1 MPTAGPKSRFRP
13 TPAWLIFGLLVVEGL
28 LWLSERYQWFWFNE
42 KKGWTVLIAV
52 ASVGVMIVLM
62 LLWFV
67 ASVILRW
74 QFQFSIRSLLML
86 TIAVAIPCSWMMQEI
101 KWQSKAVAAINGS
114 GGQVTW
120 SATEGPIWL
129 TRLLGDD
136 LFLSVLSVQWPG
148 PQVTD
153 ADLEH
158 LRGLKQ
164 VRLLLLDSTQVTDAG
179 LEKLKGLKQLE
190 ILFLNET
197 KITDAGLVHLK
208 GLKQLKQL
216 SVSGT
221 KITDAGLEHLTGL
234 KQIHTLALGGTMITD
249 AGLEHLKEL
258 DQLYALWLNP
268 GEITDA
274 GLANL
279 RGLTKLHNLQI
290 GGTRVT
296 DAGLENL
303 KGLNQLRFLGIGR
316 TKVTDAAVKKLR
328 QSLPNCAIT
337 R

>member
-1 MPTAGPKSRFRP
+1 MTDPTATRRFSP
-13 TPAWLIFGLLVVEGL
+13 QPAWLIFGLLVVEGL
-28 LWLSERYQWFWFNE
+28 LWLSERFGWFWFNE
-42 KKGWTVLIAV
+42 KKGWTVVIAMAVV
-52 ASVGVMIVLM
+52 AVTMLFI
-62 LLWFV
+62 LLWFI
-67 ASVILRW
+67 ASLLFRSR
-74 QFQFSIRSLLML
+74 FQFSIRSLLVL
-86 TIAVAIPCSWMMQEI
+86 VVVVAIPCSWMMQEI
-101 KWQSKAVAAINGS
+101 KRQRKAVAAINES
-114 GGQVTW
+114 GGQVSW
-120 SATEGPIWL
+120 YGPFGPIWL

-136 LFLSVLSVQWPG
+136 FFLAVYSVQWPG

-158 LRGLKQ
+158 LTGLKQ
-164 VRLLLLDSTQVTDAG
+164 VRLLLLDSTQVSDAG

-190 ILFLNET
+190 ILSLNET
-197 KITDAGLVHLK
+197 KITDAGLEHVK

-216 SVSGT
+216 SVYGT
-221 KITDAGLEHLTGL
+221 KITDAGLEHLKGL
-234 KQIHTLALGGTMITD
+234 KQLHTLSLGGTKITD
-249 AGLEHLKEL
+249 AGLEHLKGL

-279 RGLTKLHNLQI
+279 KGFTKLHNLQI

-303 KGLNQLRFLGIGR
+303 TGLKQLRFLGIGG
-316 TKVTDAAVKKLR
+316 TKVTDAGMKKF
-328 QSLPNCAIT
+328 QKVLPHCAIT